1 MNTLR
6 QIKSLIHPTV
16 KRLVKLRKDRN
27 FRLKEGRAVVL
38 GQKLCTELRPYI
50 KEIFSSEPE
59 GEETLVTHEILKK
72 IAGVPAPDQKAA
84 EVELPKQSDLT
95 GSNRLLICDNI
106 QDPGNLGT
114 LIRTALAF
122 HFDGVILTPGCVDI
136 FNEKVIRSSKG
147 ACFKLPHS
155 FQSLESLP
163 HTLYC
168 GDLSGTPLPELS
180 AKAPFALIVSNEGA
194 GPSPEMRSRATP
206 VTIPMHDMAESLNVA
221 VAGSIMMHHLGGAH
235 A

>member
-38 GQKLCTELRPYI
+38 GQKLCAELGPYI
-50 KEIFSSEPE
+50 KEIFSSEPADDA
-59 GEETLVTHEILKK
+59 TLVTHEILKK

-84 EVELPKQSDLT
+84 EVALPEQTDLT
-95 GSNRLLICDNI
+95 SAERLLICDNI

-122 HFDGVILTPGCVDI
+122 HFDGVVLLPGCVDI

-155 FQSLESLP
+155 FQSLKSLP
-163 HTLYC
+163 HTLYY
-168 GDLSGTPLPELS
+168 GDLTGTPLLEIS
-180 AKAPFALIVSNEGA
+180 AKPPFALIVSNEGS
-194 GPSPEMRSRATP
+194 GPSPDVHKQAIP
-206 VTIPMHDMAESLNVA
+206 VTIPMHDLAESLNVA